1 MFEQFVFVFWYNCI
15 YVLLISCNYACHN
28 FQHKLFVE
36 NSIKRHMT
44 KVFYTWRLFF
54 VSFCECMQYTV
65 FLQLLFFVV
74 IKSCCVWQCKAIHKK
89 IMSLNFRDCH
99 AKIRQVD
106 SQSTI
111 DKAVVVQ
118 VSYCFCLLYTVI
130 NIDIKLLFEMTY
142 VCQLGW

>member
-1 MFEQFVFVFWYNCI
+1 
-15 YVLLISCNYACHN
+15 
-28 FQHKLFVE
+28 
-36 NSIKRHMT
+36 
-44 KVFYTWRLFF
+44 
-54 VSFCECMQYTV
+54 
-65 FLQLLFFVV
+65 
-74 IKSCCVWQCKAIHKK
+74 
-89 IMSLNFRDCH
+89 MSLNFRDCH

-142 VCQLGW
+142 VCQLG